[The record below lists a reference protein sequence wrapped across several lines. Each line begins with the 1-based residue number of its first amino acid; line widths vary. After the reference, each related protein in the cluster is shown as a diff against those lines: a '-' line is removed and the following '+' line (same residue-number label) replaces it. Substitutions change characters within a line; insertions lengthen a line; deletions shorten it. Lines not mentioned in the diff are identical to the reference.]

1 MFEKF
6 DAAGDDL
13 FSIIHSGIYK
23 RHDIFQL
30 RFINVIILLIKAF
43 IEFFN

>member
-13 FSIIHSGIYK
+13 FSIIHSGIIT
-23 RHDIFQL
+23 RHEIFQM
-30 RFINVIILLIKAF
+30 RFINVAKS
-43 IEFFN
+43 FFYC

>member
-13 FSIIHSGIYK
+13 FSLIHCGIHK
-23 RHDIFQL
+23 RHEIFQM
-30 RFINVIILLIKAF
+30 RFINVSLLKLLSYLLILA
-43 IEFFN
+43 